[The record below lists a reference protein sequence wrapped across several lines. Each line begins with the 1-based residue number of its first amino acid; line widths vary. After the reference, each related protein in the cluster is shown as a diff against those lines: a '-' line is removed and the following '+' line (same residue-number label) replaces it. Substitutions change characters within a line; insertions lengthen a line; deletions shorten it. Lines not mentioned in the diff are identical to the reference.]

1 MNKIELLAPSGNIE
15 SFMTAVSSGADAV
28 YSLGSEV
35 EILSPLHLRKRMA
48 RELQEA
54 ADKYK

>member
-1 MNKIELLAPSGNIE
+1 MELKR
-15 SFMTAVSSGADAV
+15 
-28 YSLGSEV
+28 LGSEV
-35 EILSPLHLRKRMA
+35 EILSPLSLRQRMA

>member
-1 MNKIELLAPSGNIE
+1 
-15 SFMTAVSSGADAV
+15 
-28 YSLGSEV
+28 V
-35 EILSPLHLRKRMA
+35 EILSPLHLRQRMA